1 MGFLKYIVLSF
12 LTYFLCFGTM
22 ASEVKYG
29 IVYSNGNK
37 YIPYSDKPIPDKEW
51 NKSTKLWLGRSCV
64 GEAGFNAYEE
74 CIGIA
79 WVYAAR
85 YRELGG
91 NVSLEKI
98 IRRYSSAVKKRSTHR
113 RPWIL
118 SLNLNGD
125 KPDGWPSKLSWNIH
139 KSKWMK
145 ILSELENWAI
155 GNRDNPV
162 EGANHWGGKMDTPG
176 ALWIRINPKEGMEF
190 KNIFYRS
197 RF

>member
-1 MGFLKYIVLSF
+1 MDFLKYILVSVILV
-12 LTYFLCFGTM
+12 FLCFGAM
-22 ASEVKYG
+22 ANDIQYG
-29 IVYSNGNK
+29 VVDPRENG
-37 YIPYSDKPIPDKEW
+37 YILDSDKPIPDKEW
-51 NKSTKLWLGRSCV
+51 NESTKLWLGRSCV
-64 GEAGFNAYEE
+64 GEAGFSAYEE

-79 WVYAAR
+79 WVCATR

-91 NVSLEKI
+91 SVSLERI
-98 IRRYSSAVKKRSTHR
+98 IRRYSAAVKKRSTHR

-125 KPDGWPSKLSWNIH
+125 KPDRWPSKLSWKVH

-145 ILSELENWAI
+145 ILSELDHWAI

-176 ALWIRINPKEGMEF
+176 ALWVRIKPKNGMEF
-190 KNIFYRS
+190 NNIFYRS